1 MTNTGRVGT
10 FLLLIGIIVGF
21 MGGCVPQEDAR
32 ISHVPPPA
40 PVSPRNSIIYNR
52 PAVEPADNQTANRTV
67 QVNNRGTD
75 IPLPPPPPPKTVA
88 CEAGWVAAGGP
99 KWTYIIVHHSSEN
112 RGNADMYDR
121 AHRRRGWDELGYHFV
136 ITNGH
141 GGIDGTV
148 EVGPRWKAQ
157 KHGAHVRIS
166 PDDDNYW
173 NRFGIGICLVGN
185 FNNSLPTE
193 RQMQSTARLI
203 AYLQQQYNIPDSHI
217 LGHNQVPG
225 AKTDC
230 PGRLYPYSEIARRVR
245 ALRNGTAR

>member
-1 MTNTGRVGT
+1 M
-10 FLLLIGIIVGF
+10 
-21 MGGCVPQEDAR
+21 
-32 ISHVPPPA
+32 
-40 PVSPRNSIIYNR
+40 
-52 PAVEPADNQTANRTV
+52 
-67 QVNNRGTD
+67 
-75 IPLPPPPPPKTVA
+75 
-88 CEAGWVAAGGP
+88 
-99 KWTYIIVHHSSEN
+99 HHSSEN

-121 AHRRRGWDELGYHFV
+121 AHRQRGWDELGYHFV
-136 ITNGH
+136 ITNGR
-141 GGIDGTV
+141 GGTDGTV

-193 RQMQSTARLI
+193 RQMQSTAHLI
-203 AYLQQQYNIPDSHI
+203 AYLQQQYDIPDSHI

-245 ALRNGTAR
+245 ALKNGAAR